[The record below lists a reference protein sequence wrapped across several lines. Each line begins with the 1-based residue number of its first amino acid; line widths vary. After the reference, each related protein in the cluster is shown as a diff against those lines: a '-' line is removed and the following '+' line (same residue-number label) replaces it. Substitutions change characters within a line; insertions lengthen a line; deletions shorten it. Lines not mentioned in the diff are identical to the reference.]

1 MKDKYA
7 KFEIEIQLVHACRG
21 FNDDSVYTVNKYKIY
36 SNNLGI
42 ILVCKKAR

>member
-21 FNDDSVYTVNKYKIY
+21 FNDDSVYTVKNGRA
-36 SNNLGI
+36 SSRER
-42 ILVCKKAR
+42 V